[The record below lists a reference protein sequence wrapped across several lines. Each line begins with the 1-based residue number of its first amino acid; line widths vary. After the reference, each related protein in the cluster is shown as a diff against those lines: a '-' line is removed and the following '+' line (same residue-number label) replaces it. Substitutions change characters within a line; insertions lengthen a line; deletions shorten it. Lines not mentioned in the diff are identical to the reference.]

1 MGIVRKQSTYSTIFT
16 YLGFVIG
23 AVNIIILFPRFFST
37 EEFGLTRIMIDFSLF
52 FSALSTLGSLN
63 ALYKFNPFYRDYLP
77 KGKND
82 LPFLTLGANILGCIL
97 FLAGAIIFE
106 PYLERKFGNNSPL
119 FVSHY
124 RLVIPFTISYTML
137 LLLEAYCWT
146 IKKTIISS
154 VVKELFY
161 RLVTTLLIFL
171 YALQCIRLET
181 FFTLFA
187 YSYLPALAVLIYVI
201 YKNGGID
208 LYARLSSATKR
219 LYKKVLVFVS
229 FHYTGMLI
237 GILPRTIDGILIAG
251 LTDQGLENLAIY
263 SIPVYLVSILDVPY
277 RSMLGITTTLIAE
290 AWKNKNIE
298 KIKELYHKTSL
309 NLLILGLGIFG
320 LLAPNLDNL
329 VRFNP
334 AYGMAKSIFIIAG
347 IAKILD
353 LGMGMNAQILLLS
366 KYWKMDFYSSL
377 CFIFIN
383 IALDY
388 FMIRSYGVIGA
399 AYGSAIALIFYNA
412 IRFGYL
418 WWLFK
423 LQPFTFKTLY
433 VVLLGLGT
441 IFIAWWIPYIGNL
454 YVDGIMRAAVFAL
467 LFGGSILYFKV
478 SEDISA
484 MYGTFLQKL
493 TRKT

>member
-1 MGIVRKQSTYSTIFT
+1 
-16 YLGFVIG
+16 
-23 AVNIIILFPRFFST
+23 
-37 EEFGLTRIMIDFSLF
+37 
-52 FSALSTLGSLN
+52 
-63 ALYKFNPFYRDYLP
+63 
-77 KGKND
+77 
-82 LPFLTLGANILGCIL
+82 
-97 FLAGAIIFE
+97 
-106 PYLERKFGNNSPL
+106 
-119 FVSHY
+119 
-124 RLVIPFTISYTML
+124 
-137 LLLEAYCWT
+137 
-146 IKKTIISS
+146 
-154 VVKELFY
+154 
-161 RLVTTLLIFL
+161 
-171 YALQCIRLET
+171 
-181 FFTLFA
+181 
-187 YSYLPALAVLIYVI
+187 
-201 YKNGGID
+201 
-208 LYARLSSATKR
+208 
-219 LYKKVLVFVS
+219 
-229 FHYTGMLI
+229 
-237 GILPRTIDGILIAG
+237 
-251 LTDQGLENLAIY
+251 
-263 SIPVYLVSILDVPY
+263 
-277 RSMLGITTTLIAE
+277 
-290 AWKNKNIE
+290 
-298 KIKELYHKTSL
+298 
-309 NLLILGLGIFG
+309 
-320 LLAPNLDNL
+320 
-329 VRFNP
+329 
-334 AYGMAKSIFIIAG
+334 MAKSIFIIAG

-433 VVLLGLGT
+433 VVLLGLGA